1 MPLIIK
7 QGETIMPA
15 PIALQ
20 LYTVRDTLAKDFAA
34 VVSKIAAIGYVGVET
49 AGFPGTTP
57 QQAAALFRELGLA
70 VPSAHIGLPLGDQKN
85 QVLDTMGELGCKRI
99 VSPSPPREAN
109 RYKTL
114 DHIRLACDLF
124 NEANVVALANG
135 LTLGIH
141 NHWWEFEQVE
151 GRYVYQLLL
160 EHLEPEV
167 FFQID
172 TYWVKTAG
180 ADPAKVVRE
189 LGARAPLLHVK
200 DGPCVKDEPQMA
212 VGGGAMDIPAIVQ
225 AAGDT
230 TEWMI
235 VELDQC
241 ATDMLEAVEES
252 YRYLVSED
260 LARGRLD

>member
-1 MPLIIK
+1 
-7 QGETIMPA
+7 MPA

-20 LYTVRDTLAKDFAA
+20 LYTVRDALARDFAA
-34 VVSKIAAIGYVGVET
+34 VIGKIAAIGYVGVET

-70 VPSAHIGLPLGDQKN
+70 VPSAHTALPLGDQKN
-85 QVLDTMGELGCKRI
+85 LVLDTMGELGCKRI
-99 VSPSPPREAN
+99 VAPSPPEEAN
-109 RYKTL
+109 KYQTL

-124 NEANVVALANG
+124 NEANAVALANG
-135 LTLGIH
+135 LTFGIH
-141 NHWWEFEQVE
+141 NHWREFEQVD
-151 GRYVYQLLL
+151 GRYVYQVLL

-180 ADPAKVVRE
+180 VNPAKVVRE
-189 LGARAPLLHVK
+189 LGARTPLLHIK
-200 DGPCVKDEPQMA
+200 DGPCVKDEPQVA
-212 VGGGAMDIPAIVQ
+212 VGDGAMDVPAIVQ
-225 AAGDT
+225 AAGDA

-241 ATDMLEAVEES
+241 ATDMLETVEKS
-252 YRYLVSED
+252 YHYLVGEG
-260 LARGRLD
+260 LARGRQH